1 MSVKTDKVKNG
12 LCAKK
17 SDISRRERAAVFLD
31 RDGTIIEDRGHLRD
45 ISDVVFFPET
55 FEALQKLSNYF
66 LLFIVTN
73 QVGIA
78 EGIITPGDVDRV
90 NRFIMSTLAERGIVI
105 TNVYVCPH
113 RRADDCPCIKPKP
126 YFLRKAAKRY
136 GIDLGASF
144 AVGDHPHD
152 IQLAQNAGAN
162 GIYVL
167 SGHGH
172 KHLSDITDGTE
183 VVAGIKQAAEKI
195 LSTRQVETIRNRHKQ
210 EKAKFILNLGVACE
224 LWLRTDLGPE
234 PRHASE
240 VAKVLC
246 EAGIR
251 VYNVSGG
258 WLECE
263 PRPVGIY
270 EALSG
275 RSAPSNWIVQFNYPS
290 EQQGHVLK
298 LLAEKGVPICGSEM
312 LPLENQL

>member
-1 MSVKTDKVKNG
+1 VKTDKDKNG
-12 LCAKK
+12 SPLRK
-17 SDISRRERAAVFLD
+17 SNMSHNGKAAVFLD
-31 RDGTIIEDRGHLRD
+31 RDGTIIEDRGHIRD
-45 ISDVVFFPET
+45 MSDVVFFLET
-55 FEALQKLSNYF
+55 FEALQRLRDHF

-78 EGIITPGDVDRV
+78 EGIITPGDVDRI
-90 NRFIMSTLAERGIVI
+90 NHFIVSALAERGIVI
-105 TNVYVCPH
+105 TDVYVCPH
-113 RRADDCPCIKPKP
+113 RRADNCPCIKPKP
-126 YFLRKAAKRY
+126 YFLRKAAKHY
-136 GIDLGASF
+136 GIDLGLSF
-144 AVGDHPHD
+144 VVGDHPHD
-152 IQLAQNAGAN
+152 TQLAQNVGAH

-172 KHLSDITDGTE
+172 KHRAEISDGIE
-183 VVAGIKQAAEKI
+183 VVTGIKQAAEKI
-195 LSTRQVETIRNRHKQ
+195 LSICQVEVISNRHKQ

-298 LLAEKGVPICGSEM
+298 LLAEKGVPICSSEM